1 MSRAFKV
8 LRTLAITPGVRYP
21 CAQSKLDITVGGV
34 MTWSVL
40 ARTRRI
46 GRGVLAGHYV
56 GASADASVGVGIGAK
71 ALIGGSRRTT
81 MLQPLSLSGRVGV
94 NLAAGVTGLTPRFGE
109 RS

>member
-1 MSRAFKV
+1 
-8 LRTLAITPGVRYP
+8 
-21 CAQSKLDITVGGV
+21 

-56 GASADASVGVGIGAK
+56 GASADASVGLGVGAK

-94 NLAAGVTGLTPRFGE
+94 NLAAGVTGLTLRYGG
-109 RS
+109 